1 MFKVNDM
8 VTVRTTQGV
17 QSVRVL
23 ATKHPE
29 SEGPYILNDV
39 ITVQFLS
46 GEKAM
51 FYYKDLT
58 QTGNEIPWGTLH
70 HRMTKKTWSN

>member
-23 ATKHPE
+23 AVKHPV
-29 SEGPYILNDV
+29 SEGQYILNDV
-39 ITVQFLS
+39 ITVQFLG
-46 GEKAM
+46 GEKGM

-58 QTGNEIPWGTLH
+58 QTGNEIPWGTPLK
-70 HRMTKKTWSN
+70 RC

>member
-1 MFKVNDM
+1 MYKVNDM

-29 SEGPYILNDV
+29 SEGPYILNDI
-39 ITVQFLS
+39 ITVQFKS
-46 GEKAM
+46 GERGM

-58 QTGNEIPWGTLH
+58 QTGNETPLVNTQRGVNNGTH
-70 HRMTKKTWSN
+70 N

>member
-23 ATKHPE
+23 AVKHPE

-46 GEKAM
+46 GEKGM

-58 QTGNEIPWGTLH
+58 QTGNEIPWGTPL
-70 HRMTKKTWSN
+70 RKC